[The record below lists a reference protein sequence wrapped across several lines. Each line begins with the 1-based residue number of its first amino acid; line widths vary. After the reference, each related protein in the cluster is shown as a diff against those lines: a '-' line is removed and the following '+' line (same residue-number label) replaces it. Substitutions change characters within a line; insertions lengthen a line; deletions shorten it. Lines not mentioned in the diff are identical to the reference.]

1 MGRRSRV
8 RKISWRR
15 KWQSTSVYLL
25 GKSHEQKSLVGCSPW
40 GGRESATTE
49 HSTTTGGES
58 GERRGQRRKELQ
70 GEADLLDSTFVFLY
84 CTSSAMNY
92 SRHVPFIRSSDLIP
106 CSVSI
111 LRVLVMSEFLL
122 GFLFLWEVLCLSLII
137 AEVLR
142 NLSWDPELG
151 VRILQILQSFN
162 FTNRRAF
169 ERSKGE
175 QCTDSKG
182 RGLGERRG
190 SREMREAAL
199 K

>member
-1 MGRRSRV
+1 MIRNPSAKSGDAGAEGLIPGLGRSPGGGNGN
-8 RKISWRR
+8 
-15 KWQSTSVYLL
+15 LL
-25 GKSHEQKSLVGCSPW
+25 QYTCLENPMNKRAWWAAVHGVA
-40 GGRESATTE
+40 ESATTE

-92 SRHVPFIRSSDLIP
+92 SRHVPFIRSLDLIP

-142 NLSWDPELG
+142 NLS
-151 VRILQILQSFN
+151 
-162 FTNRRAF
+162 
-169 ERSKGE
+169 
-175 QCTDSKG
+175 
-182 RGLGERRG
+182 
-190 SREMREAAL
+190 
-199 K
+199 